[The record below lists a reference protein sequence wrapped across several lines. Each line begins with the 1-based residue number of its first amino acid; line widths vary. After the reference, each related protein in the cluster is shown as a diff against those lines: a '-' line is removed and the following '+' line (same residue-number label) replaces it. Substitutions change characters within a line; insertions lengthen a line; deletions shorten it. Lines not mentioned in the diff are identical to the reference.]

1 MIGTKFIII
10 IITIVVIIA
19 LALGLGLGLT
29 LKKKNKFIQSNITWD
44 QSYEKA
50 KNFISKLTLTE
61 RINLLF
67 GTQNM
72 KMETLLIEDE
82 SELH

>member
-1 MIGTKFIII
+1 MIGTKIIII

-29 LKKKNKFIQSNITWD
+29 LKKNKSIQSNNTWD

-61 RINLLF
+61 RINLLEH
-67 GTQNM
+67 
-72 KMETLLIEDE
+72 KI
-82 SELH
+82 